1 MPQNSTRSPRI
12 LLLLAYLYV
21 GLGVF
26 IVGICLLPVQHQ
38 GMVNPSA
45 DLDTSNISDL
55 RTQYGQVGLAAGAD
69 FWEYP
74 GTGDLPSPPAD
85 ADVDGRV
92 FVPQDLDGDG
102 DIEGDLELGA

>member
-1 MPQNSTRSPRI
+1 MPQKTSSPRI

-45 DLDTSNISDL
+45 DLDTSNVAYL
-55 RTQYGQVGLAAGAD
+55 GFQPGEVGLAAGVD
-69 FWEYP
+69 FAQYAP
-74 GTGDLPSPPAD
+74 VSCD

>member
-26 IVGICLLPVQHQ
+26 IVGVCLLPVQHQ

-45 DLDTSNISDL
+45 DLDPTNFFELSTIARQHMHNRIIKHTILPTPTYEHYSHSGGACACVCGGVCCL
-55 RTQYGQVGLAAGAD
+55 VTRT
-69 FWEYP
+69 
-74 GTGDLPSPPAD
+74 
-85 ADVDGRV
+85 
-92 FVPQDLDGDG
+92 
-102 DIEGDLELGA
+102 